1 MVNAAFGSRRKASTG
16 FTSSLACNAFFVQ
29 RSFRRRRFSPS
40 VSRRAR
46 HSSKNCS
53 ARISL
58 SRLHLRGGQT
68 DTSLF
73 ERRDIFPTF
82 VNPASLPKCRQS
94 AAPVSHRIVL
104 RAPARQPFRLPW
116 AALLGASSRLEIAGG
131 RLDHQGWMKPALL
144 HRRHPHWLY
153 IVDQSQ
159 MMFTV
164 RTDVYVA
171 PAPVFML

>member
-82 VNPASLPKCRQS
+82 VNPASLPS
-94 AAPVSHRIVL
+94 VA
-104 RAPARQPFRLPW
+104 
-116 AALLGASSRLEIAGG
+116 SRLRPCPTESFCERPRDSRSDFLGQHCWVLHPGLKLPEDVSITKAG
-131 RLDHQGWMKPALL
+131 
-144 HRRHPHWLY
+144 
-153 IVDQSQ
+153 
-159 MMFTV
+159 
-164 RTDVYVA
+164 
-171 PAPVFML
+171 